1 MDESD
6 LIRDIFT
13 GLGATRGDV
22 LRGVG
27 DDAAVVRPPCG
38 RDLAL
43 STDSLVAEVH
53 FPMDLPAAA
62 VGHRALAVNLS
73 DLAAMG
79 AEPSWALLALTLPEV
94 DREWIRLFASGY
106 ARLARTHGVALVGGN
121 LAQGPLTITVTVAGF
136 LAPGAA
142 LTRDGAREGDDLY
155 VTGVVGGGT
164 AGLRAFR
171 AGNAVTDPTVRPYAL
186 PEPRLRAGEAL
197 IAHAHA
203 AIDLSDGLVGDLAK
217 LLEASGGLGAEI
229 NPRRLP
235 LAPGASLDDGLGPSD
250 DYELLLTASVDAAA
264 ELAALQPDAALGCPL
279 TRIGRVTAES
289 GIRLGS
295 RTLMPGRFGYR
306 HFS

>member
-1 MDESD
+1 VDEFD
-6 LIRDIFT
+6 LIRDFFT
-13 GLGATRGDV
+13 GLGVTREDV

-43 STDSLVAEVH
+43 STDSLVAGVH
-53 FPMDLPAAA
+53 FPMNLPAAA
-62 VGHRALAVNLS
+62 IGHRALAVNLS

-79 AEPSWALLALTLPEV
+79 AEPSWALLALTLSEV

-106 ARLARTHGVALVGGN
+106 ARLARAHGVALVGGN
-121 LAQGPLTITVTVAGF
+121 LARGPLSITITVAGF
-136 LAPGAA
+136 LPPGAA
-142 LTRDGAREGDDLY
+142 LTRDGACVGDDLY
-155 VTGVVGGGT
+155 VTGVVGGGA

-171 AGNAVTDPTVRPYAL
+171 AGESVTDPMVRPYAL

-197 IAHAHA
+197 VPYVHA

-229 NPRRLP
+229 DSRSLP

-250 DYELLLTASVDAAA
+250 DYELLLAASAA
-264 ELAALQPDAALGCPL
+264 EISALQPEVALGCPL
-279 TRIGRVTAES
+279 TRIGRVSAER

-295 RTLMPGRFGYR
+295 QALMPGRFGYR